1 MEFYVGQQKDEWRL
15 HQDYSSLQYEGSFW
29 YLFYGKRDFPDELLH
44 SIEDDGFKAI
54 VAEVNECIF
63 FMHSF
68 GSRNW
73 ERVAYS
79 LDTWGRYHNRTVE
92 MYQRHYASRKNRQGT
107 S

>member
-54 VAEVNECIF
+54 VA
-63 FMHSF
+63 
-68 GSRNW
+68 
-73 ERVAYS
+73 
-79 LDTWGRYHNRTVE
+79 
-92 MYQRHYASRKNRQGT
+92 
-107 S
+107 

>member
-68 GSRNW
+68 GFNNW
-73 ERVAYS
+73 ERVAYEPRVS
-79 LDTWGRYHNRTVE
+79 GEANQPITLFRFFIYDITKHI
-92 MYQRHYASRKNRQGT
+92 S

>member
-63 FMHSF
+63 FI
-68 GSRNW
+68 RL
-73 ERVAYS
+73 R
-79 LDTWGRYHNRTVE
+79 
-92 MYQRHYASRKNRQGT
+92 RKTPCFSYGDIRRSET
-107 S
+107 